1 MLALRARERSG
12 HGEAVD
18 ISLQESVMSVAME
31 AGPLYAL
38 EGQTQTR
45 VGIRRLG
52 AHGMFPV
59 RDGNIELVAFLPT
72 QWDAMAQWISDELGV
87 EEATSEAFRAP
98 SARFDFRELIETW
111 VLDLASRY
119 TKQEFFL
126 EAQRRRIPCGPINN
140 AADLLVDPQ
149 LEAVDAWVEV
159 AHPEV
164 TQVRLPR
171 GPVRFDG
178 VATPVGAVPAIGEHT
193 VDVLHDVVGL
203 SRDEIAALGRDR
215 VVGLPTS

>member
-1 MLALRARERSG
+1 
-12 HGEAVD
+12 
-18 ISLQESVMSVAME
+18 
-31 AGPLYAL
+31 
-38 EGQTQTR
+38 
-45 VGIRRLG
+45 
-52 AHGMFPV
+52 
-59 RDGNIELVAFLPT
+59 
-72 QWDAMAQWISDELGV
+72 MAQWISDELGV

-111 VLDLASRY
+111 VLDLASGY

-126 EAQRRRIPCGPINN
+126 EAQRRRVPCGPINN

-159 AHPEV
+159 AHPQV

-178 VATPVGAVPAIGEHT
+178 VATSVGAVPAIGEHT
-193 VDVLHDVVGL
+193 DDVLRNLL
-203 SRDEIAALGRDR
+203 SLADREIAALLADG
-215 VVGLPTS
+215 VVRSTTA